1 VLVEKFAKKVSVGS
15 KEGDKMLYPQ
25 RHETHQLEELGERFF
40 VSKLPRN
47 WRSEKPGG
55 DYGTDI
61 KVDIF
66 EENNAT
72 GLELLVQLKSS
83 HDAKISNFE
92 TIRLKTSTYNYLW
105 DKLQVVMLVKY
116 VEVENEAYWLL
127 LSDVP
132 KPNQDQG
139 SFTVRFSKSNQLS
152 SIGWQKIQNYV
163 RDVAN
168 GKLATR
174 RRNCFSG

>member
-1 VLVEKFAKKVSVGS
+1 
-15 KEGDKMLYPQ
+15 MMYPQ
-25 RHETHQLEELGERFF
+25 RNENHQLEELSERFF
-40 VSKLPRN
+40 ASSLPRN

-66 EENNAT
+66 EGDNAT

-83 HDAKISNFE
+83 HNASTSDFE
-92 TIRLKTSTYNYLW
+92 TIRLRTTTYNYLW

-116 VEVENEAYWLL
+116 VEEENEAFWLL
-127 LSDVP
+127 LSEVP
-132 KPNQDQG
+132 EPNQDQD
-139 SFTVRFSKSNQLS
+139 SFTVRIPKSNRLS
-152 SIGWQKIQNYV
+152 SIEWHRIQNYV
-163 RDVAN
+163 RDVTN

-174 RRNCFSG
+174 QRNRFREQ

>member
-1 VLVEKFAKKVSVGS
+1 
-15 KEGDKMLYPQ
+15 MRYP
-25 RHETHQLEELGERFF
+25 RRIETHQSAELSERFF
-40 VSKLPRN
+40 ANSLPRN

-66 EENNAT
+66 EGNNAT

-83 HDAKISNFE
+83 QHASRLAYE
-92 TIRLKTSTYNYLW
+92 TIRLKTTTYNYLW

-116 VEVENEAYWLL
+116 VEIENEAYWLL

-132 KPNQDQG
+132 EPNQNQD
-139 SFTVRFSKSNQLS
+139 SFIIRIPKTNRLS
-152 SIGWQKIQNYV
+152 SINWPEILDFV
-163 RDVAN
+163 RNVTN
-168 GKLATR
+168 GKLVTR
-174 RRNCFSG
+174 QRNRFHK